1 MQPVLILMEFIVYSL
16 YIIIIISK
24 ISIFHKILLVVGIYI
39 FNIFNEKFTEYL
51 QSTIKQ
57 KIPNKQLVKEK
68 IKDGENIYGM
78 PSGHAQ
84 YISFFMGLLYLFYT
98 NTINSKLIG
107 NKYIYILL
115 ILNCIAYIYE
125 FIACIV
131 YNYHTPAQYIVGTI
145 LGILTSFVSFF
156 IIFAL
161 IGKKI

>member
-16 YIIIIISK
+16 FIIIIISK
-24 ISIFHKILLVVGIYI
+24 ISIFHKILLVVGIHI
-39 FNIFNEKFTEYL
+39 FNIFNEKIREYL
-51 QSTIKQ
+51 QIRIKQ
-57 KIPNKQLVKEK
+57 KIPNKQVVKEN
-68 IKDGENIYGM
+68 IKDGKNIYGM

-84 YISFFMGLLYLFYT
+84 YISFFMGFLYLFYM

>member
-1 MQPVLILMEFIVYSL
+1 MQSIFILMEFIVYSL

-24 ISIFHKILLVVGIYI
+24 ISIFHKILLVVGIHI
-39 FNIFNEKFTEYL
+39 FNIFNEKISTYL
-51 QSTIKQ
+51 QIRIKQ

-68 IKDGENIYGM
+68 IKNGQNIYGM
-78 PSGHAQ
+78 PSSHAQ
-84 YISFFMGLLYLFYT
+84 YISFFMGLLYLFYM

-145 LGILTSFVSFF
+145 LGILSSFVSIF